1 MKKNLLA
8 IVITFDKQTNTKIF
22 DSWRIL
28 KKKFNIKFIS
38 SRSPKPHL
46 TIKSGFVRN
55 IPYFLQKLKKK
66 KFKKFKL
73 NSLGFGVFANKYPLL
88 YIRWEQ
94 NKKLLKLC
102 NSIDKTCSGNFL
114 KKSKSSEYLQ
124 WVAKTSIAFKDFKY
138 HNLSKILKNLEK
150 IKLLKNTQVQK
161 IEVMKIDKNGE
172 TIIFSNNLV

>member
-55 IPYFLQKLKKK
+55 IPYFLQQLKKK
-66 KFKKFKL
+66 KFKKLKL
-73 NSLGFGVFANKYPLL
+73 NSLGLGIFANQNPLL

-94 NKKLLKLC
+94 SKKLVELY
-102 NSIDKTCSGNFL
+102 NSIDKICSENFF
-114 KKSKSSEYLQ
+114 KKSKNSEYFH

-150 IKLLKNTQVQK
+150 IKLLKNIQVQK

-172 TIIFSNNLV
+172 TIIFTNNLI

>member
-1 MKKNLLA
+1 MKKNLVA
-8 IVITFDKQTNTKIF
+8 IVITFDKKTNTKIF

-66 KFKKFKL
+66 KFKKLKL
-73 NSLGFGVFANKYPLL
+73 NSLGLGIFANQNPLL

-94 NKKLLKLC
+94 SKKLLELY
-102 NSIDKTCSGNFL
+102 NSIDKICSENFF
-114 KKSKSSEYLQ
+114 KKSKNSEYFH

-150 IKLLKNTQVQK
+150 IKLLKNIQVQK

-172 TIIFSNNLV
+172 TIIFTNNLI